1 MAAPRRFRN
10 LTREELQGLELE
22 FARFLA
28 SQGMPATEW
37 ARVSSEEPVRVEELI
52 GEFST
57 MFWETTTSRL
67 TYLERHDG
75 GDTWYFKF
83 GEAEAQLLRIDPEG
97 TRFQGSKGYPEEA
110 RGQEVFLILE
120 QGATPVSSEKHD
132 ELDALFEGLKGGD

>member
-1 MAAPRRFRN
+1 MGELRRFRN

-37 ARVSSEEPVRVEELI
+37 ARISSEEPERVEALI
-52 GEFST
+52 AEFSAV
-57 MFWETTTSRL
+57 FWETTTSRL

-83 GEAEAQLLRIDPEG
+83 GETEAKLVRIDPEG
-97 TRFQGSKGYPEEA
+97 TRFQGSKSYPEEA

-120 QGATPVSSEKHD
+120 QGATPVPSERHD
-132 ELDALFEGLKGGD
+132 ELDAMFEGMKG

>member
-1 MAAPRRFRN
+1 MTAPRRFRN
-10 LTREELQGLELE
+10 LTREELEGLELE

-37 ARVSSEEPVRVEELI
+37 ARVSSEEPARVEELI
-52 GEFST
+52 GEFSM

-83 GEAEAQLLRIDPEG
+83 GETGAQVLRIDPEG
-97 TRFQGSKGYPEEA
+97 TRFQGSKSYAEEA
-110 RGQEVFLILE
+110 RGHEVFLILE
-120 QGATPVSSEKHD
+120 QGATPVPSERHD
-132 ELDALFEGLKGGD
+132 GLDAMFEGLQG

>member
-1 MAAPRRFRN
+1 MGEPRRFRN

-37 ARVSSEEPVRVEELI
+37 ARISSEEPEHVEALI
-52 GEFST
+52 AEFST
-57 MFWETTTSRL
+57 VFWETTTSRL

-83 GEAEAQLLRIDPEG
+83 GETEANLVRIDPEG
-97 TRFQGSKGYPEEA
+97 TRFQGAKSYPEEA

-120 QGATPVSSEKHD
+120 QGATPVSSARHD
-132 ELDALFEGLKGGD
+132 ELDAMFEGMKG

>member
-10 LTREELQGLELE
+10 LTREELEGLELE

-37 ARVSSEEPVRVEELI
+37 ARVSSEEPARVEELI

-57 MFWETTTSRL
+57 VFWETTTSRL

-75 GDTWYFKF
+75 GDMWYFKF
-83 GEAEAQLLRIDPEG
+83 GESGAQVLRIDPEG
-97 TRFQGSKGYPEEA
+97 TRFQGSKSYPEEA
-110 RGQEVFLILE
+110 RGHEVFLILE
-120 QGATPVSSEKHD
+120 QGATPVPSERHD
-132 ELDALFEGLKGGD
+132 ALDAMFEGLQG